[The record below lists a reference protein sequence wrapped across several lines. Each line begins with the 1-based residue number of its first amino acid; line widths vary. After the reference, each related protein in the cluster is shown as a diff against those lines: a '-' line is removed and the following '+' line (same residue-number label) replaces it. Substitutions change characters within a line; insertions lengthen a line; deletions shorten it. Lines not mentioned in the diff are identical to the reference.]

1 MVNFWLDLKLLLLLG
16 VANGVPL
23 FAKKILGS
31 SFAHPLDGYVRLADG
46 QPLLGPAKTWR
57 GVLLSLAFTALAG
70 SVIGI
75 GWRIGILI
83 AALAM
88 LGDLISSFLKRR
100 LGLASS
106 SMATGLDQIPESL
119 LPMLAAVPLLGSSLT
134 DVALVTA
141 CFFAGEILLSRLL
154 HRFHL
159 RDQPY

>member
-1 MVNFWLDLKLLLLLG
+1 VNLWLDLKLLLLLG
-16 VANGVPL
+16 IANGVPL

-31 SFAHPLDGYVRLADG
+31 RLAHPLDGHVRLADG

-57 GVLLSLAFTALAG
+57 GIVLSLLLTTLAAP
-70 SVIGI
+70 VIGMA
-75 GWRIGILI
+75 WRIGLLI

-134 DVALVTA
+134 DVAFVTA

-154 HRFHL
+154 HRVHL